1 MRALITGAGGFVGR
15 HLAAYARAQGDD
27 VTAVDAECDVTDAAA
42 VREVVLAV
50 APQVIYHLA
59 ALSSVADS
67 WKDPIAYTRVNV
79 LGTHHVLDA
88 ARQVP
93 GCATV
98 VVSSADVY
106 GVVDEADLPLDETHP
121 PSPASPYAQSKLEA
135 EVFAR
140 RAAREGQRVLI
151 VRPFPHLGPGQ
162 STRFAVPA
170 LAARLLEAR
179 ERGLSAIAVG
189 DLGAR
194 RDYTD
199 VRDVVRAYRLVSEY
213 GASGEI
219 YHVASG
225 LAVELAAIAA
235 LLAQRLDLEVS
246 FEVDPA
252 LLRPVEVPILRGS
265 AAKIHEVAGWEPVIT
280 LSQSLDDVIRDVE
293 ERRRAGT
300 LS

>member
-1 MRALITGAGGFVGR
+1 MRALITGGAGFVGR
-15 HLAAYARAQGDD
+15 HLAAHARAQGDNVTVVD
-27 VTAVDAECDVTDAAA
+27 VECDVTDAAR
-42 VREVVLAV
+42 VRDVVRA
-50 APQVIYHLA
+50 ASPEVIYHLA

-67 WKDPIAYTRVNV
+67 WNDPAAYTRANV
-79 LGTHHVLDA
+79 LGTHHVLAA
-88 ARQVP
+88 AREIE
-93 GCATV
+93 GCAVV

-106 GVVDEADLPLDETHP
+106 GVVGEGDLPLTETHP

-135 EVFAR
+135 EGFAR

-170 LAARLLEAR
+170 LTVRLLEAR

-189 DLGAR
+189 DLRAR

-199 VRDVVRAYRLVSEY
+199 VRDVVRAYRLVSEF
-213 GASGEI
+213 GRSGEI

-225 LAVELAAIAA
+225 HDVELAAVAT
-235 LLAQRLDLEVS
+235 LLARRLDLDVA

-252 LLRPVEVPILRGS
+252 LLRPVEVPVLRGS
-265 AAKIHEVAGWEPVIT
+265 FVKIHEGTGWEPVIT
-280 LSQSLDDVIRDVE
+280 LSQSLDDVIRDVD
-293 ERRRAGT
+293 ERWRTGT
-300 LS
+300 LA